1 MPVKEDLLLWD
12 PVEDET
18 FPGAIEVYA
27 DEGTVHA
34 GTVRVEVIDG
44 NVVIT
49 VEREDESRFGP
60 VSLVVV

>member
-1 MPVKEDLLLWD
+1 MLAEETYTLSQWD
-12 PVEDET
+12 ENGTVAVFSGEDEEL
-18 FPGAIEVYA
+18 GR
-27 DEGTVHA
+27 
-34 GTVRVEVIDG
+34 VRVEVIDG